1 MVAPKPD
8 FQLVGPYT
16 VVDTGPV
23 HVISVVADRVVV
35 ARLRYPGRA
44 IWKGLAAGVA
54 VESLIA
60 DLRWPWCVA
69 TCFSLHSV
77 REVTWFDGG
86 HQVWIEYEVDGR
98 RRRVITCVAP
108 NDLGEFE
115 RWWKTCRP
123 DCRGLETLPVQAMEI
138 YQRTLRFLLVLVLVN
153 LVIALLPAG
162 LRPGWLPV
170 FQIYFIVVAGNS
182 TATEFLFAN
191 QKRQTYRAKYRLRF
205 GWTR

>member
-1 MVAPKPD
+1 MSFAAPEPD
-8 FQLVGPYT
+8 CQLVGPYT

-23 HVISVVADRVVV
+23 HVTSVVADRVVV
-35 ARLRYPGRA
+35 AKLRYPGRA
-44 IWKGLAAGVA
+44 IWKGLGAGVA

-69 TCFSLHSV
+69 TRFSLHSV

-86 HQVWIEYEVDGR
+86 HQVWIEYGVDGR
-98 RRRVITCVAP
+98 RRRVMTCVAP

-115 RWWKTCRP
+115 GWWEICRP
-123 DCRGLETLPVQAMEI
+123 DCRGLETLPVRAMEI

-162 LRPGWLPV
+162 LRPGWLPM
-170 FQIYFIVVAGNS
+170 FQIFLTIVAMNS
-182 TATEFLFAN
+182 TAMEFLTARH
-191 QKRQTYRAKYRLRF
+191 KHLTYRAKHRLRF
-205 GWTR
+205 GS